1 MRKTII
7 LGAALILASPL
18 VVSQAMSAGMTLP
31 QATAGQTTAGGASI
45 VHKASRRC
53 WRWRN
58 KCGYR
63 WGWRTGR
70 FYRCLRRHSC

>member
-1 MRKTII
+1 MRKTIL

-18 VVSQAMSAGMTLP
+18 VVSQAMSAGTALP
-31 QATAGQTTAGGASI
+31 QATADQTTTSEASI

-53 WRWRN
+53 RRWR
-58 KCGYR
+58 KVYGYR

-70 FYRCLRRHSC
+70 FYRCLRRNYC

>member
-1 MRKTII
+1 MRKTIL

-18 VVSQAMSAGMTLP
+18 VVSQALSAGTALP
-31 QATAGQTTAGGASI
+31 QATAGQTTASEGSI

-53 WRWRN
+53 RRWRN
-58 KCGYR
+58 KCAYR

-70 FYRCLRRHSC
+70 FYRCLRRHYC